1 LRAQVDFSGAIYA
14 PDDHVNT
21 IWKWYHMMRGPPAR
35 SVDPR
40 VAYNAQREELD
51 KRRGAVSP
59 LLTGVAKP
67 APPRKG
73 LKP

>member
-1 LRAQVDFSGAIYA
+1 MANKILKAVIPDMYMDAVYGGSARPAQPVD
-14 PDDHVNT
+14 
-21 IWKWYHMMRGPPAR
+21 AR
-35 SVDPR
+35 LQ
-40 VAYNAQREELD
+40 YNLQREELD

-73 LKP
+73 LRP

>member
-1 LRAQVDFSGAIYA
+1 MANKILKPVI
-14 PDDHVNT
+14 VNELV
-21 IWKWYHMMRGPPAR
+21 HMMRGAPAR

-40 VAYNAQREELD
+40 LAYNAQREELD

-67 APPRKG
+67 APPRPG
-73 LKP
+73 LKNR

>member
-1 LRAQVDFSGAIYA
+1 MANKVIRPVV
-14 PDDHVNT
+14 VNE
-21 IWKWYHMMRGPPAR
+21 MMEFYRGKPAR
-35 SVDPR
+35 SVDAR
-40 VAYNAQREELD
+40 LQYDQQREELD

-73 LKP
+73 LRP